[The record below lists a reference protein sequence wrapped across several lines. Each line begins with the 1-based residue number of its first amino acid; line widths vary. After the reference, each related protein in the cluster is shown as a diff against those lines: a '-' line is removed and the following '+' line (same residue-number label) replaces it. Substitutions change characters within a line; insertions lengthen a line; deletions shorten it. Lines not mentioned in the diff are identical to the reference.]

1 MDNALQITII
11 TGLFGIASG
20 AILAYLGAVL
30 KFRKDLEAEYD
41 KDLRNRRIKAYQ
53 ELWKHLQLL
62 ARYDRPKPL
71 TIQTLGELSVAMR
84 QWYFEVGG
92 LFLSE
97 ETRNT
102 YFDLKKAIQ
111 QAVESTKYG
120 ADEIL
125 DDKPE
130 GKHILEQG
138 SLLRARL
145 AHDVGTRKSSP
156 ISDS

>member
-71 TIQTLGELSVAMR
+71 TSQTLGELSVAMR
-84 QWYFEVGG
+84 HWYFEVGG

-102 YFDLKKAIQ
+102 YFDLKQAIQ
-111 QAVESTKYG
+111 QVVESKYS

-125 DDKPE
+125 DEKPE
-130 GKHILEQG
+130 GKRILEQG

-145 AHDVGTRKSSP
+145 THDVGTRKSSP